1 VHEKYYS
8 ADHGLR
14 NAMLGHRA
22 QDIGIQLETIIC
34 NHLLATGHKVE
45 VGRWDAYEVDFV
57 ATKDGLRT
65 DIQVAYLLA
74 DEKTLER
81 EIRPLRAI
89 GDNYPRMILSMDSHF
104 REDHEG
110 IRWMNI
116 REFVRTFA
124 L

>member
-1 VHEKYYS
+1 
-8 ADHGLR
+8 
-14 NAMLGHRA
+14 M
-22 QDIGIQLETIIC
+22 
-34 NHLLATGHKVE
+34 
-45 VGRWDAYEVDFV
+45 
-57 ATKDGLRT
+57 
-65 DIQVAYLLA
+65 AYLLS

-116 REFVRTFA
+116 RKFVRTFA